1 MSSSSRR
8 AVLRGLAL
16 AAAATAVPLSGRAP
30 ASASSG
36 ISHEGSSRTSHE
48 GSSGAAGAPPLR
60 QMRGM
65 WIASV
70 VNINWPS
77 RTGLSAAQQKAEYVA
92 WLDLARARGLNSVFV
107 QIRPTADA
115 FWPSPYEPWSQYLTG
130 VQGGDPGYD
139 PLAFLVAE
147 THRRGLAFHAWF
159 NPYRVS
165 MQADPALLHPDHPGR
180 RHPEWI
186 VPYGGKLY
194 YNPGMPEVRAFVQDA
209 MMDAVT
215 RYDIDGLHFDDYFYP
230 VNTTAFDDSEAY
242 ARHGGGFP
250 DLAAWR
256 RENVDLLVREMQ
268 QRVRRAK
275 PEVAWGISPSGIW
288 RNRATDPLGSETGGG
303 QSYDNLHADTR
314 GWVKKGWLDYIAPQL
329 YWYIGQSNADYAK
342 LVPWWSDVAAG
353 TGTQLWIGQAAYKA
367 GAAGQPVEWS
377 RPDELS
383 RHLTLNQDHPEV
395 GGDIWYNSGDVRD
408 DRIGSIS
415 AVVTGHYTRP
425 ALPPLLPRLAS
436 GRAPGRPLVPLARL
450 VDGGV
455 ELRVLAT
462 GRDVPFQYAI
472 FRLDRPA
479 RPGDLADARHLIA
492 TVPAG
497 RDLRW
502 VDPAG
507 TVGAHYHVVAVDRA
521 GRLSPPSAGRRAVR
535 ARRDPGR

>member
-1 MSSSSRR
+1 MTSPSRR
-8 AVLRGLAL
+8 TVLRGLAL
-16 AAAATAVPLSGRAP
+16 AAAATAGPLSASSA
-30 ASASSG
+30 ASAS
-36 ISHEGSSRTSHE
+36 TP
-48 GSSGAAGAPPLR
+48 AGAPAIRSAAPSGDAPLR

-77 RTGLSAAQQKAEYVA
+77 KTGLTADQQKAEYLA
-92 WLDLARARGLNSVFV
+92 WLDLAVARKLNSVFV
-107 QIRPTADA
+107 QVRPTADA

-130 VQGGDPGYD
+130 VQGRDPGYD

-165 MQADPALLHPDHPGR
+165 MQADPAGLHPDHPAR
-180 RHPEWI
+180 RHPDWI
-186 VPYGGKLY
+186 VSYGGKLY

-230 VNTTAFDDSEAY
+230 VNTTAFDDSAAY
-242 ARHGGGFP
+242 AAYGAGFP

-256 RENVDLLVREMQ
+256 RNNVDLLVREMQ
-268 QRVRRAK
+268 ERVRRAK
-275 PEVAWGISPSGIW
+275 PEIAWGISPSGIW
-288 RNRATDPLGSETGGG
+288 RNKATDPLGSETSGS

-314 GWVKKGWLDYIAPQL
+314 GWVRKGWLDYIAPQL

-367 GAAGQPVEWS
+367 GASGQPAQWFQ
-377 RPDELS
+377 PDELT
-383 RHLTLNQDHPEV
+383 RHLTLNRDHPEV
-395 GGDIWYNSGDVRD
+395 GGDIWYNAGDVRD

-415 AVVTGHYTRP
+415 AVVAGHYTRP
-425 ALPPLLPRLAS
+425 ALPPLLPRLAA
-436 GRAPGRPLVPLARL
+436 GRAPRRPVIPSARR

-462 GRDVPFQYAI
+462 GEDVPFQYAI
-472 FRLDRPA
+472 FRLDRGA
-479 RPGDLADARHLIA
+479 RAEDLADARNLVA
-492 TVPAG
+492 VVPA
-497 RDLRW
+497 RRHLRW

-507 TVGAHYHVVAVDRA
+507 TRGARYYVMAVDRA
-521 GRLSPPSAGRRAVR
+521 ARLSPPSAGRRVR
-535 ARRDPGR
+535 

>member
-1 MSSSSRR
+1 MSPSNRR

-16 AAAATAVPLSGRAP
+16 AAAAAAVPLSARTP
-30 ASASSG
+30 ASALSAASHDDLSG
-36 ISHEGSSRTSHE
+36 ISRGD
-48 GSSGAAGAPPLR
+48 SSGAGRVPPLR

-70 VNINWPS
+70 ANINWPS
-77 RTGLSAAQQKAEYVA
+77 RAGLSAERQRAEYVG
-92 WLDLARARGLNSVFV
+92 WLDLARARGLNAVFV

-115 FWPSPYEPWSQYLTG
+115 FWPSRYEPWSQYLTG

-139 PLAFLVAE
+139 PLAFMVKE

-165 MQADPALLHPDHPGR
+165 MQDDPALLHPDHPGR
-180 RHPEWI
+180 RHPGWI

-194 YNPGMPEVRAFVQDA
+194 YNPGLPEVRAFVQDA

-230 VNTTAFDDSEAY
+230 VNTTAFDDAEAY
-242 ARHGGGFP
+242 ARHGAGFP

-256 RENVDLLVREMQ
+256 RENVDLLVRETQ
-268 QRVRRAK
+268 RRVRRVK
-275 PEVAWGISPSGIW
+275 PEIAWGISPSGIW
-288 RNRATDPLGSETGGG
+288 RNRATDPLGSETSGG

-314 GWVKKGWLDYIAPQL
+314 GWVRKGWLDYIAPQL

-342 LVPWWSDVAAG
+342 LVPWWSGVAAG

-367 GAAGQPVEWS
+367 GAAGQPAEWS

-383 RHLTLNQDHPEV
+383 RHLTLNEGHPEV

-415 AVVTGHYTRP
+415 AVVDGHYTRP

-436 GRAPGRPLVPLARL
+436 GRAPGRPLVLLARR
-450 VDGGV
+450 GRAGV

-462 GRDVPFQYAI
+462 GREVPFLYAI
-472 FRLDRPA
+472 FRLDRRA
-479 RPGDLADARHLIA
+479 GAGDLDDARHLVA
-492 TVPAG
+492 VVPAV

-502 VDPAG
+502 TDQAG
-507 TVGAHYHVVAVDRA
+507 TVGAGGAYYHVVAVDRA
-521 GRLSPPSAGRRAVR
+521 GRLSPPSAGRRAR
-535 ARRDPGR
+535 

>member
-1 MSSSSRR
+1 MSSPDRR
-8 AVLRGLAL
+8 TVLRGLTL
-16 AAAATAVPLSGRAP
+16 AAAATTASLPVLASTP
-30 ASASSG
+30 ASAS
-36 ISHEGSSRTSHE
+36 T
-48 GSSGAAGAPPLR
+48 AGTTFPASAPAEYVQPLR

-77 RTGLSAAQQKAEYVA
+77 RTGLTADQQKAEYLA
-92 WLDLARARGLNSVFV
+92 WLDLARARGLNAVFV
-107 QIRPTADA
+107 QVRPTADA

-130 VQGGDPGYD
+130 VQGQDPGYD
-139 PLAFLVAE
+139 PLAFMVGE

-165 MQADPALLHPDHPGR
+165 MQADPAKLHPDHPGR
-180 RHPEWI
+180 RHPDWI
-186 VPYGGKLY
+186 VAYGGKLY

-230 VNTTAFDDSEAY
+230 VNTPDFDDSAAY
-242 ARHGGGFP
+242 AEHGGGFP

-256 RENVDLLVREMQ
+256 RDNVDLLVREMQ
-268 QRVRRAK
+268 RRVRRAK
-275 PEVAWGISPSGIW
+275 PEIAWGISPSGIW
-288 RNRATDPLGSETGGG
+288 RNKATDPLGSETSGG

-342 LVPWWSDVAAG
+342 LVPWWSEVAAG

-367 GAAGQPVEWS
+367 GVAGQPVEWFQ
-377 RPDELS
+377 PDQLT
-383 RHLTLNQDHPEV
+383 RHLSLNRDHPQV

-408 DRIGSIS
+408 DRLGSIS
-415 AVVTGHYTRP
+415 AVVADHYTRP
-425 ALPPLLPRLAS
+425 ALSPLLPRLAK
-436 GRAPGRPLVPLARL
+436 GRAPLRPVLLRARR
-450 VDGGV
+450 VDGGI

-462 GRDVPFQYAI
+462 GKELPFQYAI
-472 FRLDRPA
+472 FRLDRRA
-479 RPGDLADARHLIA
+479 RPADFTDARHLVA
-492 TVPAG
+492 VVPAD
-497 RDLRW
+497 RHVRW

-507 TVGAHYHVVAVDRA
+507 AKGAYYYVIAVDRP
-521 GRLSPPSAGRRAVR
+521 GRQSPPSIGRH
-535 ARRDPGR
+535 AR